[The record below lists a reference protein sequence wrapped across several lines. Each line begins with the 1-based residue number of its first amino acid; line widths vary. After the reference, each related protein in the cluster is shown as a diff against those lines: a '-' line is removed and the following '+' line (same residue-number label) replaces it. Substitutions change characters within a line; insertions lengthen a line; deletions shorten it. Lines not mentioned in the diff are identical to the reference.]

1 MKIEKIINNNLVK
14 SRNDRNQELIVMG
27 KGIGFKKDVGTE
39 IDESLISQ
47 VYVSEDNT
55 SSNKLAEILAS
66 VPIEIIQLTNE
77 IVGFARASL
86 GKRLSDNIYLT
97 LTDHISFAVERF
109 REGIAIEN
117 ALLWEIKR
125 FYNHE
130 YLIGKE
136 ALTIIEQRIGIKLPE
151 DEAGFIAL
159 HFVNATMDSLGI
171 EKAAQLAQTVQSI
184 LNIVKYHFNIDLNE
198 YSIHYERFV
207 THLKFFVQ
215 RIISG
220 TELKDDEDS
229 FMLALKERYMDEYK
243 CALKIEKFIE
253 QDFGRSLTD
262 NEIIYLTIHIRRVIN
277 Q

>member
-14 SRNDRNQELIVMG
+14 SRNLQNQELIVMG
-27 KGIGFKKDVGTE
+27 KGIGFQKEIGSE
-39 IDESLISQ
+39 IDETVINQ
-47 VYVSEDNT
+47 IYVSDDHA

-66 VPIEIIQLTNE
+66 VPLEIIQLTNE

-86 GKRLSDNIYLT
+86 GKRVGDSIYLT
-97 LTDHISFAVERF
+97 LTDHISFAVERQ
-109 REGIAIEN
+109 RDGIYLEN

-136 ALTIIEQRIGIKLPE
+136 ALAIIQQRLNIELPE

-159 HFVNATMDSLGI
+159 HFVNATMDSPGL
-171 EKAAQLAQTVQSI
+171 EKAVTLAKTVQSI
-184 LNIVKYHFNIDLNE
+184 LSIVKYHFNIELNE

-207 THLKFFVQ
+207 THLKFFTQ

-220 TELKDDEDS
+220 TELKDDDDS
-229 FMLALKERYMDEYK
+229 FMLALKERYADEYK
-243 CALKIEKFIE
+243 CALKIESFIVQE
-253 QDFGRSLTD
+253 FGRTLTD
-262 NEIIYLTIHIRRVIN
+262 NEIIYLTIHIRRVIT
-277 Q
+277 